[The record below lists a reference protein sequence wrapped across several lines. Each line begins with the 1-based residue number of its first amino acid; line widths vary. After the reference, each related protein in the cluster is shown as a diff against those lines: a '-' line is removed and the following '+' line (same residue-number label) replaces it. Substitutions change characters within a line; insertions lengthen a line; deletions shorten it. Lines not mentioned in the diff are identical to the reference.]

1 MVEKMVDDQPTTSL
15 FHLWAKDIFISEV
28 DPDKMSTIILVNK
41 VMKLVYKREMIWM
54 RNSS

>member
-1 MVEKMVDDQPTTSL
+1 MGQR
-15 FHLWAKDIFISEV
+15 HFISEV